1 MRGSLFITFF
11 NRNSIFLKNL
21 KILTKCK
28 DYKKFNKLIIYQN
41 PDYNIVKKIKKIDKN
56 IKIISTVYDKNY
68 TIFSKVNN
76 NIYKGFCYCFEKY
89 KSDFVIHL
97 EDDLKVGYDF
107 LFFINKIISKHNND
121 KMFYAVNG
129 FSKEYKLKTYSF
141 NYSKFIYGI
150 GKGWAIPKANW
161 SITKIK
167 LKEVI
172 KKRSKRFFDVHL
184 EKFIKFNFYVIMP
197 YRSRIL
203 EEVSNG
209 LTLKESFNETKF
221 FKHWS
226 NSFIRN
232 INVENE
238 EYKYIKDMKYNWRYD
253 CLHYNLI
260 NKVISFILYYF
271 TKIFYYSIYIKK
283 TIKKFV

>member
-11 NRNSIFLKNL
+11 NRNRIFLKNL

-28 DYKKFNKLIIYQN
+28 DYKKFKKLIIYQEPN
-41 PDYNIVKKIKKIDKN
+41 YNIVKKIKKIDKN

-97 EDDLKVGYDF
+97 EDDLRVGYDF
-107 LFFINKIISKHNND
+107 LFFINKIISTHNND
-121 KMFYAVNG
+121 KKFFAVNG
-129 FSKEYKLKTYSF
+129 FSKEYKLKNHSF

-167 LKEVI
+167 LKDVI
-172 KKRSKRFFDVHL
+172 KKSSKRFFDVHL

-197 YRSRIL
+197 YRSRVL
-203 EEVSNG
+203 EEISNG
-209 LTLKESFNETKF
+209 LTLKESFRETTF
-221 FKHWS
+221 FRHWS
-226 NSFIRN
+226 NSLMRN
-232 INVENE
+232 INVENG

-253 CLHYNLI
+253 CLHYNLM
-260 NKVISFILYYF
+260 NKVISFFLYYF

-283 TIKKFV
+283 NIKKIV

>member
-11 NRNSIFLKNL
+11 NRNRIFLKNL

-28 DYKKFNKLIIYQN
+28 NYKKFKKLIIYQEPN
-41 PDYNIVKKIKKIDKN
+41 YSIVKKIKKIDKN

-76 NIYKGFCYCFEKY
+76 NIYNGFYYCFEKY

-107 LFFINKIISKHNND
+107 LFFINKIISKHRND
-121 KMFYAVNG
+121 KKFFAVNG
-129 FSKEYKLKTYSF
+129 FSKEYKLKNHSF

-161 SITKIK
+161 PITKIK
-167 LKEVI
+167 FKDII
-172 KKRSKRFFDVHL
+172 KKRTQRFFDVYL

-209 LTLKESFNETKF
+209 VTLKEAFKNTTF
-221 FKHWS
+221 FKDWS
-226 NSFIRN
+226 NSFIGNRK
-232 INVENE
+232 INNE
-238 EYKYIKDMKYNWRYD
+238 EYAYIKDMKYNWRYD

-260 NKVISFILYYF
+260 NKVISLFLYYLK
-271 TKIFYYSIYIKK
+271 KIFYYLISIKK
-283 TIKKFV
+283 TIKFFD